1 MSIKLKIFLLSNDY
15 VRNYYLTNG
24 FDYNKTQDLVKSTN
38 EKRMK
43 ILIDKGFYLVFDM
56 NFNDESCFE
65 KTKGYN
71 VIKIKLSSSDDDNI
85 NSIIKR
91 NYEPQNIINGVLGDN
106 VKFESPYDKDTYYE
120 IKARKKIELDDSNSD
135 YVIKEDDLLED
146 KINEIVN
153 EIEKRF
159 S

>member
-43 ILIDKGFYLVFDM
+43 ILIDKDFSLVFDM

-71 VIKIKLSSSDDDNI
+71 VIKIKF
-85 NSIIKR
+85 K
-91 NYEPQNIINGVLGDN
+91 
-106 VKFESPYDKDTYYE
+106 
-120 IKARKKIELDDSNSD
+120 
-135 YVIKEDDLLED
+135 
-146 KINEIVN
+146 
-153 EIEKRF
+153 
-159 S
+159 